1 MVEVVVEGIVGLSG
15 GGATETMLLASVVDG
30 WLGGVE
36 TRSGVVV
43 PICCAGTVVSGA
55 VVVASMGP
63 DIAGNA
69 IKQTK

>member
-1 MVEVVVEGIVGLSG
+1 
-15 GGATETMLLASVVDG
+15 MLLASVVDG

-43 PICCAGTVVSGA
+43 PISCASTVVSGA

-63 DIAGNA
+63 DIAGSA

>member
-1 MVEVVVEGIVGLSG
+1 MVVEGIVG
-15 GGATETMLLASVVDG
+15 GGATETMLLAFVVDG

-43 PICCAGTVVSGA
+43 PISCAGTVVSGA

-63 DIAGNA
+63 DIAGSA